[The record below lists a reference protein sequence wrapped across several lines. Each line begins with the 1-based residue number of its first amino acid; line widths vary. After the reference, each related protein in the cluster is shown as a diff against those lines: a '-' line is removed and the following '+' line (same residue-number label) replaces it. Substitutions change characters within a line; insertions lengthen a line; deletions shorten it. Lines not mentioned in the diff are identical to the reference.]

1 MKLLKGKTVLITRPA
16 DQTEGF
22 VQAIER
28 LGGNAVLFPTIE
40 ITSPASWEACNAAIQ
55 NIEQYNA
62 LVFTSANAVRKFFE
76 RVKLVGNT
84 FKEELNRKTI
94 YTIGERTKRA
104 VESEGHPMQ
113 IGPEVATAEALAA
126 MIAKSDIRGRRFLF
140 PRGNLGRDVLP
151 KSLRAAGAIVDEVIV
166 YHTIKPA
173 HQEIHRIEQLFL
185 KKEIDIITFFS
196 PSSIRNFLEMIS
208 LEELNGVPVA
218 VIGPVTA
225 DVAKSSGL
233 RVDIVAP
240 RSNEESLAQAIAEYF
255 T

>member
-40 ITSPASWEACNAAIQ
+40 ITSPASWEACDAAIQ

-173 HQEIHRIEQLFL
+173 HQEIDRIEQLFL

>member
-1 MKLLKGKTVLITRPA
+1 MKSLKGKTVLITRPA

-22 VQAIER
+22 VQAIES

-173 HQEIHRIEQLFL
+173 HQEIDRIEQLFL

-225 DVAKSSGL
+225 DAAKSSGL

>member
-173 HQEIHRIEQLFL
+173 HQEIDRIEQLFL